1 MIKDVMKKNESATVN
16 GKEMEVLREYFP
28 ACFHD
33 GEFDL
38 ERFKEY
44 LGDKL
49 VTRDDGYELKFLG
62 KNYGRL
68 LASLDTTTVVV
79 PDEEH
84 NSKPENKNSQNIYI
98 SGDNLDG
105 LKHLLKS
112 YDHSV
117 QCIYI
122 DPPYNTGSDEFVYN
136 ETLTLQ

>member
-1 MIKDVMKKNESATVN
+1 MIKDVMKKNESVTAN
-16 GKEMEVLREYFP
+16 GKEMEALKEYFP

-49 VTRDDGYELKFLG
+49 ITRDDGYELKFLG

-84 NSKPENKNSQNIYI
+84 NAKPENKNSQNIQ
-98 SGDNLDG
+98 N
-105 LKHLLKS
+105 
-112 YDHSV
+112 
-117 QCIYI
+117 
-122 DPPYNTGSDEFVYN
+122 
-136 ETLTLQ
+136 